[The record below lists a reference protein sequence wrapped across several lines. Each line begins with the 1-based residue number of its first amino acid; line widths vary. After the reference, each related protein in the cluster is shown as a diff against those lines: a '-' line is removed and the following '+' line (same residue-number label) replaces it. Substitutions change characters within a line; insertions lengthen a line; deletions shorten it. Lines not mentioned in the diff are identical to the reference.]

1 MHRHP
6 IPCLPKEHIFPD
18 PARGMDEGLLAY
30 GGDLHPDRVLKA
42 YTLGIFPWFNEG
54 DPLLWWSPNPR
65 MLLFPQQM
73 RISKS
78 FRRVLRNKPYRVSF
92 DTDFAKT
99 IKACAEIERKD
110 QQGSWIVDA
119 MQRAY
124 TTLHQRGFA
133 HSIEVYE
140 QDTLI
145 GGLYGISY
153 GAAFF
158 GESMFSY
165 TKEGSKI
172 ALFYLHALAVE
183 KGFDYID
190 CQMPTPHL
198 RRMGA
203 KEVDRQTFLDLLQRS
218 NRKNTLF
225 GSWKDMRIDPNSAG
239 LESLR

>member
-1 MHRHP
+1 
-6 IPCLPKEHIFPD
+6 
-18 PARGMDEGLLAY
+18 MDEGLLAY
-30 GGDLHPDRVLKA
+30 GGDLHPDRILKA
-42 YTLGIFPWFNEG
+42 YTLGIFPWFNQG
-54 DPLLWWSPNPR
+54 DPILWWSPNPR
-65 MLLFPQQM
+65 MLLFPKQM

-78 FRRVLRNKPYRVSF
+78 FRRVLRNKPYRINF
-92 DTDFAKT
+92 DTDFAST

-110 QQGSWIVDA
+110 QQGSWIVDD

-165 TKEGSKI
+165 KKDGSKI

-203 KEVDRQTFLDLLQRS
+203 KEVDRQTFLKLLQRS

-225 GSWKDMRIDPNSAG
+225 GSWKDLRIDPNSAG
-239 LESLR
+239 LESLG